1 MNLDGKPSL
10 KAFKKAI
17 DDEKLKCLVE
27 AAIFVHSG
35 PLSIKE
41 MKQTIFVHY
50 HVTNKRIVAQLN
62 KLSED
67 YQNRGIELIKVAS
80 GYRFQAASLLN
91 EDLSHLFKEKAPRY
105 SGAMLETLS
114 LVAYKQPIT
123 RGAIEDIRGVAVS
136 SHIIKTLIERNWI
149 KVVGHKE
156 VPGRPALYATTN
168 DFLDYF
174 SLKSLNELPKPLEIE
189 KTTISESTQG
199 T

>member
-1 MNLDGKPSL
+1 MNIDTKLGL
-10 KAFKKAI
+10 KAYKKAI
-17 DDEKLKCLVE
+17 DDEKLKCLIE

-41 MKQTIFVHY
+41 MKQTIFLHY
-50 HVTNKRIVAQLN
+50 HLTNKRIVAQLN
-62 KLSED
+62 RLDEE

-91 EDLSHLFKEKAPRY
+91 EDLTHLFKEKAPRY

-149 KVVGHKE
+149 KIVGHKE

-174 SLKSLNELPKPLEIE
+174 SLKSLKELPKPLEIE
-189 KTTISESTQG
+189 KATIADSIQST
-199 T
+199 